1 MVLPLSLPRR
11 RYWSSTTMVV
21 GLGGWLV
28 LVGGAEVVLLSSAGL
43 LPVEA
48 MQKRRGAGY
57 CHGHVCA
64 AGMVLN
70 RAKAFIDASS
80 VDMVAA
86 PLCRRFPAGGTMA
99 KHHVLCIA
107 GLSG

>member
-1 MVLPLSLPRR
+1 
-11 RYWSSTTMVV
+11 MVV
-21 GLGGWLV
+21 GLRGWLV
-28 LVGGAEVVLLSSAGL
+28 LVGGTEVVLLSSAGL
-43 LPVEA
+43 LLVEA
-48 MQKRRGAGY
+48 VRKQQGVGY

-70 RAKAFIDASS
+70 RAKAFTDASAA
-80 VDMVAA
+80 DMVVALLA
-86 PLCRRFPAGGTMA
+86 RRFLAGGTMV